1 MRVFVFVILL
11 LCNQAKAQDSWTE
24 EEKRVLDRF
33 GLRQDDP
40 RGVIFW
46 PSGDDCA
53 FESHNDM
60 RSALESFFTASMK
73 KDLTEYC
80 VSQLPEKMV
89 GMPMDI
95 HRVVLIYLTE

>member
-46 PSGDDCA
+46 PSGDVPL
-53 FESHNDM
+53 SPI
-60 RSALESFFTASMK
+60 T
-73 KDLTEYC
+73 
-80 VSQLPEKMV
+80 
-89 GMPMDI
+89 I
-95 HRVVLIYLTE
+95 